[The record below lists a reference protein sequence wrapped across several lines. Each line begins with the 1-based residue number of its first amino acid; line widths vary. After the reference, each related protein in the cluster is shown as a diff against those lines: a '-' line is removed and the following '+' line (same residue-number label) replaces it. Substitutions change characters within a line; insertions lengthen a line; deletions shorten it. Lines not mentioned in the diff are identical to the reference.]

1 MLLKL
6 KEMSLSVG
14 THQLLD
20 SASAHVCAWQRIA
33 LVGRNGRGKSTLIR
47 AIVVGLGC
55 CSGLGEDAV
64 PYFPL
69 GAGSIGDE
77 VTMALLVGQDNS
89 CLEAL
94 LGSQTLSEEKLRE
107 MTLEDVLDVAA
118 CYGEGAVEEGDAWRD
133 LSLQA
138 ISALGWLVAR
148 YGTMATLGIGIYAI
162 RVIRAGG
169 AAMQGRGRTGPP
181 PPPPPPP
188 RAPPSASSFPTPSA
202 KPRQTPR
209 KCTRSPNRRPRP
221 ARTFFIPAPPRGN
234 P

>member
-1 MLLKL
+1 MVLLKL

-169 AAMQGRGRTGPP
+169 AAMQGRGRTGPSP
-181 PPPPPPP
+181 LAPPP